1 MNSFV
6 ALAFF
11 LLALSLPRDGMPITN
26 TFSVARGTSSSAS
39 KASSSVVSSGSLF
52 DVVEPVKMSFPPMN
66 KTILSYCLF
75 SGKNSDRCRIC
86 APGSD
91 RMLKFGNKDK
101 RELLNSLISNYEGFS
116 RGVTE
121 IYSYLNVSLTSNV
134 LLTFFLFFAYIL
146 INFYEKKDKIVTV
159 VLLALHI
166 RIKGVAE
173 FSDFK
178 LLRFFPKSYRGL

>member
-39 KASSSVVSSGSLF
+39 KASSSAVSSGSLF
-52 DVVEPVKMSFPPMN
+52 DGVEPVKMSFPPMN
-66 KTILSYCLF
+66 KTILSYCPF

-91 RMLKFGNKDK
+91 RMLKFGNRRCFNWESAKIMF
-101 RELLNSLISNYEGFS
+101 L
-116 RGVTE
+116 
-121 IYSYLNVSLTSNV
+121 V
-134 LLTFFLFFAYIL
+134 LEVL
-146 INFYEKKDKIVTV
+146 KI
-159 VLLALHI
+159 
-166 RIKGVAE
+166 
-173 FSDFK
+173 
-178 LLRFFPKSYRGL
+178 